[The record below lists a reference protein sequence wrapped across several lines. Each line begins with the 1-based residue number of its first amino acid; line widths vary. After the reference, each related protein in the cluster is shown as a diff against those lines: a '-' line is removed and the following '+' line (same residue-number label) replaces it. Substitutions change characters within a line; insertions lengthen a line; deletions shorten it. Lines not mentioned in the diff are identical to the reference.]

1 MSTLPCLSCT
11 IAGHSYTRGQLK
23 WTPFFFFSACEERRV
38 IMNPPWETQTLMA
51 HRLIAVLFSSLRYA
65 TSLHVKHTPGSAAP
79 PKVTIPHLERF
90 HLSLSECFFS
100 APSPPS
106 LPQLLMHHLFFH
118 PSTSIALLLIWI
130 PPPPPHSSFR
140 FHGWFCLSCRWAPG
154 QQWPG
159 WETTEVTLG
168 LGGWQP
174 CCHWHRATL
183 MRIQLWRSDRGRKN

>member
-1 MSTLPCLSCT
+1 
-11 IAGHSYTRGQLK
+11 
-23 WTPFFFFSACEERRV
+23 
-38 IMNPPWETQTLMA
+38 MNPPWETQTLMA
-51 HRLIAVLFSSLRYA
+51 HRLIAVLFSSLRYV

-79 PKVTIPHLERF
+79 QKFTIPHLERF
-90 HLSLSECFFS
+90 HLSLSECFFL
-100 APSPPS
+100 APSLPS
-106 LPQLLMHHLFFH
+106 LPQLFMHHLFF
-118 PSTSIALLLIWI
+118 PSEHQHRSGPDLNST
-130 PPPPPHSSFR
+130 PPPPPPFR
-140 FHGWFCLSCRWAPG
+140 FHGWFCVSCRWASG